1 MIGSSQEIIGW
12 LYNQDVEKTFKIEEY
27 KEKRSL
33 NANAYCWTLIGKI
46 ARELVTTKEIV
57 YRDFIK
63 HCGIYRV
70 IRIDNKA
77 VDTFKKLWEEKGLG
91 YIAEIGSKDEEY
103 TEILAYYG
111 SSSYNTKQMSQFI
124 DYIVQEAKQLGI
136 ETLPPNKIEELKRM
150 WNNA

>member
-1 MIGSSQEIIGW
+1 MIGNSQEIIGW
-12 LYNQDVEKTFKIEEY
+12 LYNQDIEKTFRIEEY

-77 VDTFKKLWEEKGLG
+77 VKTFIKLWEEKGLG
-91 YIAEIGSKDEEY
+91 YIAEETTKDEEY
-103 TEILAYYG
+103 TEIIAYYG

-136 ETLPPNKIEELKRM
+136 ETLPPYKIEELKRM
-150 WNNA
+150 WNNG